1 MTSVTNNDVVKEKGK
16 EDDSYEQGKEDE
28 FLNDIFSLKFHC
40 PNDDNWTYDSY
51 AHLTDVSTIK
61 EFWRSFALIKDKLKN
76 GIFFMMR
83 EGVEGAWDHEENING
98 GVLSIKVLKD
108 DIVDYFEKLSVR
120 MLGETLMIPEMQ
132 DQWRVVN
139 GISTSPKRYFCIVK
153 IWLRTNDYPDKK
165 FFNIPQNFYGDVIYR
180 ENMENIEKNHAHDAK

>member
-1 MTSVTNNDVVKEKGK
+1 MTAMVNEEIKGRVAVE
-16 EDDSYEQGKEDE
+16 EDESDE

-51 AHLTDVSTIK
+51 AHLTNISTVK
-61 EFWRSFALIKDKLKN
+61 EYWRSFDLIKDKLKS
-76 GIFFMMR
+76 GIFFLMR

-120 MLGETLMIPEMQ
+120 MLGENLLIPELQ
-132 DQWRVVN
+132 DNWRVIN

-153 IWLRTNDYPDKK
+153 IWLKTNDYPDKK
-165 FFNIPQNFYGDVIYR
+165 FFDIPGNFYGDVIYR
-180 ENMENIEKNHAHDAK
+180 ENMENIQKNHEHEGK